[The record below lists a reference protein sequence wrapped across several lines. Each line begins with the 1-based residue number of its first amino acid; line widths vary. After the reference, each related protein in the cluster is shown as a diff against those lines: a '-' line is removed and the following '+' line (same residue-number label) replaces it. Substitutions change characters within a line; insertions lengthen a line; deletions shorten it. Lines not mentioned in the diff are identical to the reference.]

1 MGSTAM
7 VSGAPERI
15 RVVGPALEQ
24 VGFEVIGVDEPA
36 VLPDLCAGLGPEALD
51 CYLQLPLEI
60 AATKGG
66 AVERVADFL
75 IRGLVARF
83 AAAATVLPVLRSGAN
98 VVLVAGHEP
107 SGDLPDDR
115 RARCDLL
122 GVLARAVI
130 GETAH
135 AGVRTVV
142 VGSEH
147 SPAHL
152 AAIAADTAPVHWPD
166 YSTYA
171 ALAPGGSYDD
181 WRRDA
186 LSLSTP
192 DVRSWRHQPDPDDY
206 DW

>member
-1 MGSTAM
+1 M

-24 VGFEVIGVDEPA
+24 VGFEVIGVDDPA
-36 VLPDLCAGLGPEALD
+36 VLPELCAGLGPEALD

-60 AATKGG
+60 LPAKGG

-75 IRGLVARF
+75 VKGLVARF
-83 AAAATVLPVLRSGAN
+83 AAAATVLPVLRPGAN
-98 VVLVAGHEP
+98 VVLVAGHQP
-107 SGDLPDDR
+107 SCDLPDDR
-115 RARCDLL
+115 RARRDLL

-130 GETAH
+130 GETAP
-135 AGVRTVV
+135 AGVRTVL

-147 SPAHL
+147 SPADL
-152 AAIAADTAPVHWPD
+152 AAIAADTGPVQWPD
-166 YSTYA
+166 HSTYA

-186 LSLSTP
+186 LSLPTP
-192 DVRSWRHQPDPDDY
+192 DLRSWRHQPDPDDY